1 MAPSPT
7 PPDANAIDGAAEPKA
22 APLAIICGGGSFPL
36 AVAEAARRGG
46 RSVHLFALR
55 GLADAAIEAFPHSW
69 IAFGQFGK
77 LCAEMRRRGCR
88 DVVFIGYV
96 LRPRLR
102 DVKFDWPMVRQLPRI
117 FRMLRGGDNH
127 LLTGVGEAFEDEGF
141 RLLGAHEVAP
151 EILVPAGQL
160 SRVAPDRYQLGDID
174 IGRRALATMGPLDI
188 GQGVVVIGHH
198 VVAVEAAEGTDLML
212 ARCAELRHVGRI
224 RAASPSGV
232 LVKGPKSTQ
241 DTRFDMPSLGVATVE
256 GAHKAGL
263 AGIAVEAGG
272 VIAAD
277 LAATIR
283 AADDAGLF
291 LYAFESDAVAERRP

>member
-1 MAPSPT
+1 ME
-7 PPDANAIDGAAEPKA
+7 GAAEPKGTT
-22 APLAIICGGGSFPL
+22 LAIICGGGSFPL
-36 AVAEAARRGG
+36 AVAEAASRAG
-46 RSVHLFALR
+46 RPVHLFALR
-55 GLADAAIEAFPHSW
+55 GMADPGVEAFPHSW
-69 IAFGQFGK
+69 VAFGQFGK

-96 LRPRLR
+96 LRPHLR

-151 EILVPAGQL
+151 EILVPPGRL
-160 SRVAPDRYQLGDID
+160 GRVAPSREQFGDID

-212 ARCAELRHVGRI
+212 ARCAELRRIGRI

-241 DTRFDMPSLGVATVE
+241 DQRFDLPSLGVATVE
-256 GAHKAGL
+256 GAQKAGL
-263 AGIAVEAGG
+263 SGIAVEAGG

-277 LAATIR
+277 LAGIIR
-283 AADDAGLF
+283 AADAAGLF
-291 LYAFESDAVAERRP
+291 LYGYAHDAAVEAGP